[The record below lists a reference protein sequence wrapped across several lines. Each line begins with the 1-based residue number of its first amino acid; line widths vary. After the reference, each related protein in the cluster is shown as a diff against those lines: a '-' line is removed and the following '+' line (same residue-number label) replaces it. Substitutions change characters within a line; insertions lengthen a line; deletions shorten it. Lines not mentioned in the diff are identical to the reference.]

1 MSIEIE
7 IVDTEQ
13 LKMNK
18 EKMDLRKELQ
28 PNEITQEQKVSLRTR
43 IISAIVAIVIVVP
56 LIFIGNIPFFAM
68 VIILGGVGAWEIV
81 HAAKTKYNPL
91 LYIVA
96 IFLVIL
102 LATIPTIKNA
112 LTYDGSMPWNIY
124 YNYDT
129 LYVSAAVV
137 LVGAVLCFLLVIIDK
152 NFEAR
157 DACYLFTFGIIL
169 GLGLQSVLFLRF
181 YPLHEFYAISGLE
194 QSSVID
200 YGLSPC
206 LLILVVGGSLMS
218 DTGAYFTGML
228 FGKNKMNERI
238 SPKKTWEGFVGG
250 VVFAMVFILT
260 FGLVM
265 AGTGHPIIKAFD
277 MEHWYFLLIVAA
289 IVPAVSQLG
298 DFIFSSVKRYYGIK
312 DFGKIMPGHGGVLDR
327 VDSVLFASIVTTILI
342 IIFNTGITNSGWEN
356 LFV

>member
-1 MSIEIE
+1 MNNEKKDLKEEI
-7 IVDTEQ
+7 
-13 LKMNK
+13 KK
-18 EKMDLRKELQ
+18 EFQ
-28 PNEITQEQKVSLRTR
+28 PNEITKEQKVSLRTR
-43 IISAIVAIVIVVP
+43 VISAIVAIAIIVP
-56 LIFIGNIPFFAM
+56 LIFVGNIPFFVAAI
-68 VIILGGVGAWEIV
+68 VLGGIGAWEIV
-81 HAAKTKYNPL
+81 RAAKTKYNPL

-96 IFLVIL
+96 VVLVIL
-102 LATIPTIKNA
+102 LAAIPTIKNA
-112 LTYDGSMPWNIY
+112 LTYDGSTPWNIY

-129 LYVSAAVV
+129 LYVSATVV
-137 LVGAVLCFLLVIIDK
+137 LVSAVLCFLLVIIDK
-152 NFEAR
+152 NFEVR

-181 YPLHEFYAISGLE
+181 YPLHEAYSISGLE
-194 QSSVID
+194 KNPTID

-250 VVFAMVFILT
+250 VVFAMVFVLT
-260 FGLVM
+260 FGLIM

-277 MEHWYFLLIVAA
+277 MDHWYFLLIVAA
-289 IVPAVSQLG
+289 LIPAVSQLG

-327 VDSVLFASIVTTILI
+327 VDSVLFASIVTSILI